1 MTLLEILEDTVKET
15 FIIPRHASKDYHLIE
30 IKNGL
35 IDSLDSDGFVASLS
49 FPLKSL
55 TKKVSYSDQILH
67 DELKLSDFELSNV
80 EIETHYNYSSNNK
93 SIIYRQIDSISF
105 NSNSFH
111 ENTIVAF
118 PNDLLFEQHTT
129 VDTIQKKE
137 HTKEKNYLNH
147 SILEYVKLYDTCF
160 ESLDSSNYGF
170 VELYTDLPV
179 EQTKYKV
186 IDIDFMYE
194 TETFSNFQSNI
205 ITITINKIDSIDDY
219 GFVSNYDNTNKLVKQ
234 SYKNMNYTS
243 NFQVFVES
251 NIYEKRII
259 EEHRHIIDYDEYGF
273 PSLLGSNLYLKNLKI
288 QDNNQHSVEEF
299 FLPNSNITITQDK
312 DITSYDNFGF
322 AKTFSNKLHI
332 VNEINA
338 VYDNT
343 PYAKETVHT
352 YDINNR
358 EIYFYEYILENDETQ
373 IIEQTLND
381 KDVLK
386 NTLKNF
392 DGTTVITETDDDYQS
407 IKTLNI
413 RGQLVSEYENITNN
427 DNTITEIEKV
437 SDLEQIILVYD
448 TSTTPRSL
456 LNKIHKHIIDDTTI
470 EEYYN
475 TNNDLIYTKTIQPNT
490 FIYPYTE
497 KTRYEE
503 QIDYVK
509 EINVL
514 FASINEYTTTK
525 FNSNGDRIESI
536 KTVFRDIDGKTQDII
551 ETYGYQ
557 DVSIGK
563 GEMVQHLQCVSTID
577 DYVEYK

>member
-1 MTLLEILEDTVKET
+1 M
-15 FIIPRHASKDYHLIE
+15 
-30 IKNGL
+30 
-35 IDSLDSDGFVASLS
+35 
-49 FPLKSL
+49 
-55 TKKVSYSDQILH
+55 
-67 DELKLSDFELSNV
+67 
-80 EIETHYNYSSNNK
+80 
-93 SIIYRQIDSISF
+93 
-105 NSNSFH
+105 
-111 ENTIVAF
+111 
-118 PNDLLFEQHTT
+118 
-129 VDTIQKKE
+129 
-137 HTKEKNYLNH
+137 
-147 SILEYVKLYDTCF
+147 
-160 ESLDSSNYGF
+160 
-170 VELYTDLPV
+170 
-179 EQTKYKV
+179 
-186 IDIDFMYE
+186 
-194 TETFSNFQSNI
+194 
-205 ITITINKIDSIDDY
+205 
-219 GFVSNYDNTNKLVKQ
+219 
-234 SYKNMNYTS
+234 
-243 NFQVFVES
+243 
-251 NIYEKRII
+251 
-259 EEHRHIIDYDEYGF
+259 
-273 PSLLGSNLYLKNLKI
+273 
-288 QDNNQHSVEEF
+288 
-299 FLPNSNITITQDK
+299 
-312 DITSYDNFGF
+312 
-322 AKTFSNKLHI
+322 
-332 VNEINA
+332 
-338 VYDNT
+338 YDNT

-475 TNNDLIYTKTIQPNT
+475 TNNDLIYTKTVQPNT

-557 DVSIGK
+557 EVSIGK

-577 DYVEYK
+577 DYVEYKEYWYDHKLSNVIDTFYNLEDAKLNCAFN